1 MLFVEVKVPALCGR
15 YDFELEETAS
25 VEVLMQEITAVICQ
39 KERCQ
44 RFENG
49 QAFRLYSQEL
59 ERQLLPQEILGTC
72 GVQNGQSLLLV

>member
-15 YDFELEETAS
+15 YDFELEESAS
-25 VEVLMQEITAVICQ
+25 VEVLIQEILAVICQ

-49 QAFRLYSQEL
+49 QKFQLYSQEL
-59 ERQLLPQEILGTC
+59 ERQLLPEEVLGTC
-72 GVQNGQSLLLV
+72 GVQNGQSLILV